1 MSLGDVEIGL
11 RRERLRLWAVEPMFG
26 VVSGAEVTVSFEPP
40 AEATLHVYGREIADG
55 DLMCSLGTRRAVVRM
70 DLALAARIVAEGL
83 ARGLTL
89 PRDEA
94 RALGEALARQQG

>member
-1 MSLGDVEIGL
+1 VSLGDLEIVAG
-11 RRERLRLWAVEPMFG
+11 RERHAVPAVAPVFG
-26 VVSGAEVTVSFEPP
+26 VADGAEVVVSFDVPST
-40 AEATLHVYGREIADG
+40 ATLHVYAREIADG
-55 DLMCSLGTRRAVVRM
+55 DLTCSLGGRRAAMTM

-94 RALGEALARQQG
+94 RVLAEALARMER

>member
-1 MSLGDVEIGL
+1 
-11 RRERLRLWAVEPMFG
+11 
-26 VVSGAEVTVSFEPP
+26 
-40 AEATLHVYGREIADG
+40 
-55 DLMCSLGTRRAVVRM
+55 M

-94 RALGEALARQQG
+94 RALAEALGKQQG